1 MTDIF
6 DLESRS
12 ILIDGLAGDIGSCSG
27 RAGPFPRDSARCDQ
41 KLEILSVFHGNAA
54 LTIIASGPRGS

>member
-27 RAGPFPRDSARCDQ
+27 RRWSIPAGFRAMRPEAGNTFGLPWQRCVAYYR
-41 KLEILSVFHGNAA
+41 I
-54 LTIIASGPRGS
+54 GP